1 MARGLVIVLICL
13 VYNICIAR
21 SCQPPDC
28 DHPDCGSCGN
38 ACCALEFLFPLG
50 PDTAFKTLV
59 TDLQNGGADSLYTY
73 VGSSDL
79 RPYNLTSGAMYMIQ
93 AIHTTLVMR
102 YNDTL
107 DFVVVSTSSSP
118 PLFSVV
124 RIFSVSQIQGALC
137 DAGQNYKNIV
147 GFIKGLGVEYVQR
160 TVFGCAI
167 TFG

>member
-1 MARGLVIVLICL
+1 M
-13 VYNICIAR
+13 
-21 SCQPPDC
+21 
-28 DHPDCGSCGN
+28 
-38 ACCALEFLFPLG
+38 
-50 PDTAFKTLV
+50 
-59 TDLQNGGADSLYTY
+59 YTY

-124 RIFSVSQIQGALC
+124 RVRTQSCFRINRILKNKPGQIFSVSQIQGALC

-147 GFIKGLGVEYVQR
+147 GFIKGLGKFWCLFHVECFAVPFFDAGVEYVQR